1 MLRHL
6 ILTAFIALLPLS
18 LQADEVWTTEL
29 GDVVYQR
36 ETDGMAVLSV
46 PLNDVFGLIYLP
58 GLAGNYND
66 RSTHTGFWISD
77 EIGPCRA
84 QMQSPEG
91 LLSSSWGRVKVIFDG
106 PAFPTGWTMQLGS
119 CFADPDVTLRG
130 DVK

>member
-6 ILTAFIALLPLS
+6 ILTAFIYLLPFS
-18 LQADEVWTTEL
+18 LLADEVWTTEL
-29 GDVVYQR
+29 GDVVYER

-46 PLNDVFGLIYLP
+46 PLNEVQGLIYLP
-58 GLAGNYND
+58 GLAGNYDD
-66 RSTHTGFWISD
+66 RSAHKGFWISD
-77 EIGPCRA
+77 EVGPCRT

-91 LLSSSWGRVKVIFDG
+91 LMSDSWGRVEIFFDN

-130 DVK
+130 ELK